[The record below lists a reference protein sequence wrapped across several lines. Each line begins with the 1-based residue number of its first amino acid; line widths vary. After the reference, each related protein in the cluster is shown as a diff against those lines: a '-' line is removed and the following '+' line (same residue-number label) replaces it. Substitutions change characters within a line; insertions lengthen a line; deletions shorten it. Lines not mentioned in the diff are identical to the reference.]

1 MPYLIPER
9 SDIILKNLG
18 KRQCILSVD
27 SLKTIQGL
35 IIEMENKQ
43 ASLDDLNKNLENVL
57 GVKAFKS
64 KDKGYSLASKFHAMD
79 KTARVRILPY
89 ISPCKMKRIS
99 K

>member
-9 SDIILKNLG
+9 SDVILKNLNN
-18 KRQCILSVD
+18 RRCVISLD
-27 SLKTIQGL
+27 TLKTVQELL
-35 IIEMENKQ
+35 IAMEDKK
-43 ASLDDLNKNLENVL
+43 ASLEELNKNFETLL
-57 GVKAFKS
+57 GVKAFKA

-89 ISPCKMKRIS
+89 ISPASMKRIS